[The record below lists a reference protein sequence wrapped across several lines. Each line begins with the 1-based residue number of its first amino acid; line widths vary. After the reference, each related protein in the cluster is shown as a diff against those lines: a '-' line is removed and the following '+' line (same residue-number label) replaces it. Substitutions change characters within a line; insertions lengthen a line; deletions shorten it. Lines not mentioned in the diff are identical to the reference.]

1 MADPIVVA
9 AGIAG
14 LALVLATTILAGT
27 RLRIEQQR
35 TLQRLLERGDDVE
48 AAARLV
54 GIQDRG
60 RLDMRRGAS
69 LVAIGLAW
77 SAATFLL
84 GGTAWRLGVAPVLLG
99 LVFLVLWKLDE
110 RK

>member
-1 MADPIVVA
+1 MSDPIVIA

-14 LALVLATTILAGT
+14 LALVLATTIHAGA

-35 TLQRLLERGDDVE
+35 TLQKLLERGDDVD
-48 AAARLV
+48 AAARLA
-54 GIQDRG
+54 GIADRG
-60 RLDMRRGAS
+60 RRDMRRGAT

-77 SAATFLL
+77 SAATFVI
-84 GGTAWRLGVAPVLLG
+84 GGPAWRLGAAPVLLG
-99 LVFLVLWKLDE
+99 LVLLALWKLDE

>member
-14 LALVLATTILAGT
+14 LALVLAATIHAGA

-35 TLQRLLERGDDVE
+35 TLQKLLERGDDVD
-48 AAARLV
+48 AAARLA
-54 GIQDRG
+54 GIADRG
-60 RLDMRRGAS
+60 RRDLRRGVA

-77 SAATFLL
+77 SAATFLV
-84 GGTAWRLGVAPVLLG
+84 GGGAWRLGVAPVVLG
-99 LVFLVLWKLDE
+99 LVFLVLWKLDDA
-110 RK
+110 R